1 MDGRI
6 IISTSCYTELSSSSH
21 LQNTVTQ
28 VCSKLERFLCAIAS
42 NGTMLR
48 AIRATFGDRVNRDKL
63 ESLRQDWETHCFESL
78 PQIEICDSE
87 EIHGLNSLFS
97 PHRQTIYLAQEYIC
111 WKSTQTCDII
121 ATLLEAI
128 GCFIDYEIES
138 LNSNWGQGLLFAESL
153 SPIEMKSNCKSV
165 DY

>member
-1 MDGRI
+1 M
-6 IISTSCYTELSSSSH
+6 STSYYSDLPSSSR

-28 VCSKLERFLCAIAS
+28 VCSQLERFLCAIAS
-42 NGTMLR
+42 NGILLQ
-48 AIRATFGDRVNRDKL
+48 AIRATFGDRFNPDKL
-63 ESLRQDWETHCFESL
+63 EYLRQDWETHCFESL

-97 PHRQTIYLAQEYIC
+97 PHHQTIYLAQEYIC

-138 LNSNWGQGLLFAESL
+138 CNSNWGQGLLFAESL
-153 SPIEMKSNCKSV
+153 SRVEIKCNCK
-165 DY
+165 

>member
-1 MDGRI
+1 MNTSYYTDLQTSGR
-6 IISTSCYTELSSSSH
+6 
-21 LQNTVTQ
+21 LQNIVTQ
-28 VCSKLERFLCAIAS
+28 VCSQLERFLGAIAS
-42 NGTMLR
+42 NGTLLQ
-48 AIRATFGDRVNRDKL
+48 AIRATFGDRFNPDKL
-63 ESLRQDWETHCFESL
+63 EYLRQDWETYCFESL

-97 PHRQTIYLAQEYIC
+97 PDRQTIYLAQEYIC

-138 LNSNWGQGLLFAESL
+138 FNSNWGQGLLLAESL
-153 SPIEMKSNCKSV
+153 VNVETKCNCQ
-165 DY
+165 